1 MEVIRPMRTD
11 CDPTIELEGAHAPTP
26 TATAEIR
33 GAVRALLAQWRIV
46 GTAAED
52 ILLVVHELVANVV
65 DHARTP
71 FRLAVKLCG
80 SFVKVSVHDE
90 SCRPIVVRELDP
102 LSTRGRGL
110 PLIAAIADNWGCQ
123 QQADGKTVWAAIPV

>member
-1 MEVIRPMRTD
+1 MRTD
-11 CDPTIELEGAHAPTP
+11 CDPTVELDEAHAPTP
-26 TATAEIR
+26 AATAEIR
-33 GAVRALLAQWRIV
+33 RTVRDLLTQWRIG

-90 SCRPIVVRELDP
+90 SCRPVVVRELDP

-110 PLIAAIADNWGCQ
+110 PLIAAIADKWGCQ
-123 QQADGKTVWAAIPV
+123 EQPDGKTVWAAIPV